1 MGDGEARAA
10 LSEEFDDLL
19 DDPEFWRYQ
28 SRTLVVLATPARAR
42 IYRLP
47 NRLPASTT
55 VADRFL
61 LTPLLRTVTFPQTA
75 YVLALSEGAARLVEV
90 AADGPAVDI
99 TPADLPT
106 SAADHAG
113 KSSLGDRAPKGRV
126 QGYEGRKMR
135 VRQYARAVDQELR
148 PLLTGRDTPLVL
160 AAAEPTDALFRS
172 VNSYPD
178 LLDESLPGNPEHLS
192 AEELAAHTR
201 PLLDRHYAAQLAELS
216 DLFGKRG
223 AEGRALTDVADV
235 ARAATFGIVDTVFV
249 DIDVSLPGTL
259 ADDDGAGH
267 LRHRRRGTRRPGR
280 DRAAGAAHRQAGARG
295 PRRGGARRRPGGRD
309 PALPDV
315 AAGSGGHGVHSD
327 RRRRTPRTGR
337 RCSITR
343 RDREDRW
350 FTGVRT
356 RQHRR
361 RAGGRRS
368 RGRPRARRRGSGRV
382 RVW

>member
-1 MGDGEARAA
+1 MLHTDIPTRREITALASTTAPWCVSIYTPTGADPAEPDAHRVAFGNQVRDALERVGDGEARAA

-192 AEELAAHTR
+192 PEELAAHTR

-259 ADDDGAGH
+259 ADDDGAVTF
-267 LRHRRRGTRRPGR
+267 GTG
-280 DRAAGAAHRQAGARG
+280 DEG
-295 PRRGGARRRPGGRD
+295 PDVLDEIARRVLLTDGRVLAVRGAEVPGGG
-309 PALPDV
+309 PV
-315 AAGSGGHGVHSD
+315 AAIL
-327 RRRRTPRTGR
+327 RYPM
-337 RCSITR
+337 
-343 RDREDRW
+343 
-350 FTGVRT
+350 
-356 RQHRR
+356 
-361 RAGGRRS
+361 
-368 RGRPRARRRGSGRV
+368 
-382 RVW
+382 

>member
-1 MGDGEARAA
+1 MLHTDIPTRREITALAATTAPWCVSLYTPTDTDPAEPDAHRVAFSNQVRDALERVSEAEAKAA

-47 NRLPASTT
+47 NRLPVSTT

-61 LTPLLRTVTFPQTA
+61 LKPLLRTVTFPQTA
-75 YVLALSEGAARLVEV
+75 YVLALSEGAARLVDVDAE
-90 AADGPAVDI
+90 GPAVDI

-126 QGYEGRKMR
+126 QGHEGRKLR

-178 LLDESLPGNPEHLS
+178 LLEESLPGNPEHLS
-192 AEELAAHTR
+192 PDELAARTR
-201 PLLDRHYAAQLAELS
+201 PILDRYYAAQLAELGEV
-216 DLFGKRG
+216 FGQRAG
-223 AEGRALTDVADV
+223 EGRALTDVADI

-249 DIDVSLPGTL
+249 DLDTVVPGTL
-259 ADDDGAGH
+259 SADDGAVEFGSDTEGPDVLDEIARRV
-267 LRHRRRGTRRPGR
+267 LRTDGRVLAVRGAEVPGG
-280 DRAAGAAHRQAGARG
+280 GAA
-295 PRRGGARRRPGGRD
+295 
-309 PALPDV
+309 
-315 AAGSGGHGVHSD
+315 AAIL
-327 RRRRTPRTGR
+327 RYPM
-337 RCSITR
+337 
-343 RDREDRW
+343 
-350 FTGVRT
+350 
-356 RQHRR
+356 
-361 RAGGRRS
+361 
-368 RGRPRARRRGSGRV
+368 
-382 RVW
+382 